1 MSDTKKKKDE
11 KRKKQ
16 KSILEDEIFAFMQ
29 KSTKSAID
37 AALNDILKEWK

>member
-16 KSILEDEIFAFMQ
+16 KSILEAEIFAFMQ